1 MKAIFADSFLRCFFF
16 YVVLFMPIGVQ
27 QAHLLEGKQE
37 TSLAKVSFS
46 LAMLERNLRSFG
58 RQGPTRP
65 QALGIMMTA
74 LGEGGPAG
82 SGGGGD
88 FCINVS
94 DVIMILYCV
103 INKNILV

>member
-1 MKAIFADSFLRCFFF
+1 MFLFLCGLTHAHWGTAGPF
-16 YVVLFMPIGVQ
+16 IGR
-27 QAHLLEGKQE
+27 E
-37 TSLAKVSFS
+37 TGDQFAKVSFS